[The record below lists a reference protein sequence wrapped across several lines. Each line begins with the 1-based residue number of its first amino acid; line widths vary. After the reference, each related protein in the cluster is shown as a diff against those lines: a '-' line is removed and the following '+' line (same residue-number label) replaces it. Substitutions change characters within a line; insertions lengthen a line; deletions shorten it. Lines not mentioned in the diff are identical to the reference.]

1 MGDVAVKVSY
11 KKNGTRLVYD
21 PEWLPTIPHVRP
33 PDPPSPGI
41 FERCRGCP
49 YPGHGF
55 ICWGCD
61 GETCLRTQ
69 LHQIM
74 SRPKSVASAG

>member
-1 MGDVAVKVSY
+1 MKVRY
-11 KKNGTRLVYD
+11 KQHGEDMLYD
-21 PEWLPTIPHVRP
+21 PICLPVVPRQP
-33 PDPPSPGI
+33 PLALTGP

-61 GETCLRTQ
+61 GETCLRTEV
-69 LHQIM
+69 HRIM
-74 SRPKSVASAG
+74 RHGRGAL

>member
-1 MGDVAVKVSY
+1 MKVTY
-11 KKNGTRLVYD
+11 KKNKQPLVYD
-21 PEWLPTIPHVRP
+21 PEWLPTIPRQP
-33 PDPPSPGI
+33 PPAPPSPGI

-61 GETCLRTQ
+61 GETCLRTEVR
-69 LHQIM
+69 QIM
-74 SRPKSVASAG
+74 SRGAL